1 MFSLLWLVPL
11 VNCVPVPSIY
21 GPPPVTPPPSYPGPA
36 PGTPPPSY
44 AAPPQATYPAPPA
57 PTSTYAATQPSV
69 YGPPLASYGQ
79 APVSGTYGPAM
90 TIPSFGSHGGGY
102 GSGYGPALPFMG
114 MMPGMMQGIMPG
126 MGFLP
131 GMMGMN
137 PWMAALMGAM
147 GEKEK
152 TDDEKEGEGSG
163 DNLSE
168 TKNKIDDYL
177 QKSYKLGQ
185 RKLSVEFE
193 KSNLPLEYQFLQQY
207 HKINPFD
214 FVMNGAWPG
223 MGGGNQPM
231 FSPFPRAWAGGY
243 GASPQGYASAPQ
255 PPHASYTL
263 PQTGYAPVS
272 PPQTGYTAPQS
283 LYAPM
288 VQPQPVAPG
297 QGYASP
303 NPYEIKPQ
311 PQPVAPG
318 QVYTAPNPYE
328 VQPPAPPVASGQ
340 GFAAPNPYE
349 VHAAMVHPALPPGYS
364 PDFEQTSSNFQQT
377 SSNLPSNVQEGSLS
391 NQATSGPI

>member
-243 GASPQGYASAPQ
+243 GHGASPQGYASPPQ
-255 PPHASYTL
+255 PPHNSYTL
-263 PQTGYAPVS
+263 AQSGYGPVTPPQTSYAPVAPPQTGYA
-272 PPQTGYTAPQS
+272 APQS

-297 QGYASP
+297 QGY
-303 NPYEIKPQ
+303 
-311 PQPVAPG
+311 
-318 QVYTAPNPYE
+318 T
-328 VQPPAPPVASGQ
+328 
-340 GFAAPNPYE
+340 APNPYE

-391 NQATSGPI
+391 NQVTPGPV

>member
-223 MGGGNQPM
+223 MGGGAQPM

-243 GASPQGYASAPQ
+243 GASPQGYAPITTAPQ
-255 PPHASYTL
+255 PPHGPYT
-263 PQTGYAPVS
+263 
-272 PPQTGYTAPQS
+272 PPQTGYEAPQS

-288 VQPQPVAPG
+288 VQPQAVAPG
-297 QGYASP
+297 QGY
-303 NPYEIKPQ
+303 
-311 PQPVAPG
+311 
-318 QVYTAPNPYE
+318 T
-328 VQPPAPPVASGQ
+328 
-340 GFAAPNPYE
+340 APNPYE
-349 VHAAMVHPALPPGYS
+349 VHAAMVHPALPPRYN
-364 PDFEQTSSNFQQT
+364 PDFEQTSSN
-377 SSNLPSNVQEGSLS
+377 LPSNGQEGSFS
-391 NQATSGPI
+391 NQATSGPILV

>member
-1 MFSLLWLVPL
+1 MH
-11 VNCVPVPSIY
+11 
-21 GPPPVTPPPSYPGPA
+21 GPPPVTPPPSYPGPV
-36 PGTPPPSY
+36 PVTPPPSY
-44 AAPPQATYPAPPA
+44 AAPPAATYPAPPA
-57 PTSTYAATQPSV
+57 PTYAATQPPA

-131 GMMGMN
+131 GMMGMS

-152 TDDEKEGEGSG
+152 TDDDKEGGEGSG

-223 MGGGNQPM
+223 MGGGAQPM

-243 GASPQGYASAPQ
+243 GHGASPQGYASAPQ
-255 PPHASYTL
+255 PPHASYTPAQTGYGPVTPPQTGSAYAPVAP
-263 PQTGYAPVS
+263 PQTGYA
-272 PPQTGYTAPQS
+272 APQS

-297 QGYASP
+297 QGY
-303 NPYEIKPQ
+303 
-311 PQPVAPG
+311 
-318 QVYTAPNPYE
+318 TAPNPYE
-328 VQPPAPPVASGQ
+328 IQPQTQAVAPGQ
-340 GFAAPNPYE
+340 GYASPNPYE

-391 NQATSGPI
+391 NQVTSGPI